1 MYSRRLKN
9 SYNLAAVSRL
19 YLLPCAKL
27 RVPSELGFDRELVNR
42 LSKIQT
48 EAEFYI
54 LMSARFVGFPP
65 SGGRRNWAHG
75 GKVPLYELLDADK
88 TFFSSTENPSKIF
101 LAKFQVC
108 CTYQHSPGDP
118 YT

>member
-1 MYSRRLKN
+1 MSGHNKGRFESIPKVDRGIGERVLQMYSRRLKN

-54 LMSARFVGFPP
+54 LVSEHFVDFPP
-65 SGGRRNWAHG
+65 SGGRRNWTHG
-75 GKVPLYELLDADK
+75 GKVPFIPA
-88 TFFSSTENPSKIF
+88 TRR
-101 LAKFQVC
+101 
-108 CTYQHSPGDP
+108 
-118 YT
+118 